1 MRIDGL
7 LARTKTMS
15 EPAPLATDGAAA
27 RLRDDIDRGRTG
39 DKVDW
44 PDPAVAP
51 LGTDD
56 EAGGSCAPGEI
67 VEQTRRVEIARS
79 HSPPQCHRR
88 LGAAWLLISF
98 VLVAASAIVLFL
110 RRLQ

>member
-1 MRIDGL
+1 MRIHGF
-7 LARTKTMS
+7 LAEAHTMVN
-15 EPAPLATDGAAA
+15 EPTPLATDGAAA
-27 RLRDDIDRGRTG
+27 RLRHDIDCGRTG

-56 EAGGSCAPGEI
+56 EAGGCCATGEI
-67 VEQTRRVEIARS
+67 VERTRRMEIARV
-79 HSPPQCHRR
+79 HSPPQCHQR

-98 VLVAASAIVLFL
+98 VLVAASAIVLLL
-110 RRLQ
+110 R